1 MITVERIQLKDIDLT
16 KLKKM
21 PIQGTR
27 STVYDAGDIC
37 VKIFENIDKEELDKL
52 YRKIR
57 EIEGITI
64 DGTIFPIDIIL
75 ENGILKGFTMEKFE
89 NSINLLDYFTC
100 TEKVSCEDIFKA
112 IKKASEIL
120 KNIHNHNIIVQD
132 LTFDNILINSEGVI
146 KYSDFDGYAV
156 NNITS
161 PYTSLILKR
170 YIVDYRKDKIEIS
183 KSTDRISMMI
193 CTFQL
198 LFLKEIQKVSKRSYQ
213 KLANNITTIKNL
225 EPYKDMLK
233 DRTHP
238 LKLIP
243 YIDELIDSSDNYII
257 DRIEQIGRVKALYYR
272 VKDMM

>member
-1 MITVERIQLKDIDLT
+1 M
-16 KLKKM
+16 
-21 PIQGTR
+21 
-27 STVYDAGDIC
+27 YDAGDIC